1 MQTCDSR
8 TLTSHELFKRPLS
21 DSTCALTFAAIAS
34 TRSSGRRS
42 EVIHADD
49 LACSGEQIAS
59 CAPLTLNEDVDL
71 IAVHP
76 LAAPSVPDPAHNLL
90 LGRSQN
96 IGCISDHREP
106 RFLDPSPLIG
116 FSH

>member
-1 MQTCDSR
+1 
-8 TLTSHELFKRPLS
+8 
-21 DSTCALTFAAIAS
+21 LTFAEAS

-76 LAAPSVPDPAHNLL
+76 LADPHVPDPAHNLL

-96 IGCISDHREP
+96 IGFISDHREP

-116 FSH
+116 FSHVRRRMSMVQDPIRTLATAGQFDGC